1 MWMSNAAGGVTTPA
15 KLNLR
20 GQSGGGLYL
29 YDGMDVLSSS
39 SSVPYISSHHAA
51 GLQMTSYSGILYL
64 VASNNELRIQ
74 SMFNTV
80 INVGAS
86 GGGGKYLNLQQDSA
100 PYASTLSG
108 SANLILQTDGNLFK
122 VSSASKYKILPEVM
136 VLDDRLL
143 DEVAVKDWID
153 LGMAERF
160 ADTFNQMGPMTE
172 QQDREFRALSLERIP
187 GAIAEDVEAAG
198 GDRFVVRGLDGQ
210 VESLMYDRFAL
221 ARTEILKAR
230 VAEQA
235 AEIAELRNLI
245 NELSARIPA

>member
-1 MWMSNAAGGVTTPA
+1 
-15 KLNLR
+15 
-20 GQSGGGLYL
+20 
-29 YDGMDVLSSS
+29 
-39 SSVPYISSHHAA
+39 
-51 GLQMTSYSGILYL
+51 
-64 VASNNELRIQ
+64 
-74 SMFNTV
+74 
-80 INVGAS
+80 
-86 GGGGKYLNLQQDSA
+86 
-100 PYASTLSG
+100 
-108 SANLILQTDGNLFK
+108 
-122 VSSASKYKILPEVM
+122 
-136 VLDDRLL
+136 
-143 DEVAVKDWID
+143 
-153 LGMAERF
+153 
-160 ADTFNQMGPMTE
+160 MGPMTE